1 MIKREKGSDGKIS
14 CNVKTEPLDQN
25 EALEV
30 NAKENIDYSPLDTYV
45 EFKNG
50 EMEKTIQV

>member
-1 MIKREKGSDGKIS
+1 MD
-14 CNVKTEPLDQN
+14 PDADQ
-25 EALEV
+25 

-50 EMEKTIQV
+50 EMVKT